1 MLKIIVGLVGFLP
14 TSNASSMH
22 NNRTHLNRPLVPT
35 NICLS
40 YLALTPSSNVVNV
53 FMQFGYIH
61 DILLLLVREKLKKA
75 HHLSLQ
81 EYQNLQYAES
91 IFLEN
96 LNPFLVAVPVA
107 QQLFSETN
115 ASSALEDERR
125 RYQILKQ

>member
-1 MLKIIVGLVGFLP
+1 MFKIIVGLVGFLP
-14 TSNASSMH
+14 TPNASSMY

-40 YLALTPSSNVVNV
+40 YLSVTPASNAIND
-53 FMQFGYIH
+53 FTQFGYIH

-75 HHLSLQ
+75 HNLSPQ
-81 EYQNLQYAES
+81 EYKNLQYAEA